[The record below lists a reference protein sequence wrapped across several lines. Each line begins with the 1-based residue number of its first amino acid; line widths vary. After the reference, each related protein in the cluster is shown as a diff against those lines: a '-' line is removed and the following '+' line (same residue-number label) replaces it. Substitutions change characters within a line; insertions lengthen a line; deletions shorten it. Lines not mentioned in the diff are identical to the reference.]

1 MTCCSHFYS
10 THPEGKM
17 NITTVALCALLFLVA
32 TTEERIVSSGQKCL
46 CIGEGLNFIKTKL
59 IRNIQVFQKSITCD
73 KVEIIAT
80 FKKTG
85 KQECLKPDSKR
96 VKKILDR
103 LLNKRGLKQQS
114 KRRQGKKTKAFLSH

>member
-1 MTCCSHFYS
+1 M
-10 THPEGKM
+10 K
-17 NITTVALCALLFLVA
+17 ITAVALCALLLLVA
-32 TTEERIVSSGQKCL
+32 ITEGRIVSSGQKCL
-46 CIGEGLNFIKTKL
+46 CIGKGLNFIKTKL

-73 KVEIIAT
+73 QVEIIAT

-85 KQECLKPDSKR
+85 KQVCLKPNSKR